1 MLPLAKSGVA
11 QKIAGIFLETHPNPD
26 EAKCDGPCATHLDQ
40 LPKVLEELKALDDLI
55 KSQS

>member
-26 EAKCDGPCATHLDQ
+26 EAKCDGPCATPLDQ